1 MRRYYIEMNGGEN
14 VPREEDMIA
23 YLLDECVLMITDEND
38 SISLTI
44 NVSDYFH
51 PAADDE
57 KFPMNDIPKIYELYK
72 EKQYNGILE
81 YVAEKR
87 KIENISWKDKLK
99 NEQKI

>member
-1 MRRYYIEMNGGEN
+1 MRRYYLKRLIGEGN
-14 VPREEDMIA
+14 IPIEEDMIA

-44 NVSDYFH
+44 NVSDYFY
-51 PAADDE
+51 PGADDE

-72 EKQYNGILE
+72 EKQYKGICE

-99 NEQKI
+99 SN

>member
-57 KFPMNDIPKIYELYK
+57 KFPMDDIPKIYELYK
-72 EKQYNGILE
+72 QKKQRGILE

-99 NEQKI
+99 SN